1 MKASTL
7 AVGDLTIERQLAGVA
22 ESFRFILDV
31 TPVNVEEQRREFLR
45 GGLNEPAFMYR
56 ELDDDPAVL
65 ASTLDQVEIG
75 AVEDVSLRRLLEAKR
90 RELDLQLAMLR
101 SRGTPTF
108 RLLSQDLYGSVST
121 ELLQHSTTILDRV
134 EPPGTPDLE
143 CIEAVQFAALAESEL
158 AYYRSAEPDIGVHV
172 EIRPD
177 VAGVMVSG
185 NVLLVSSAACIRTSR
200 VDAVLQHE
208 VGTHLLTYVN
218 GSFQPIRMLATGLA
232 GYEATQEGLAVLAEF
247 LVGGLSRFRLRQL
260 AARVLAAHRMV
271 AGEPFRDVF
280 TTLINYEFSARSAFT
295 TTMRAFRAGGLTK
308 DAIYLRGL
316 LDLLTHLH
324 NNGRLDNLWLG
335 KLSLSDLPLVDELS
349 QRGVLTPPRL
359 LPRYLNEPATSMRM
373 GEAATLADL
382 SKLVGAIT

>member
-1 MKASTL
+1 MKTATL
-7 AVGDLTIERQLAGVA
+7 AVGDQAIERQLARVA

-31 TPVNVEEQRREFLR
+31 TPVDAEEQRREFV
-45 GGLNEPAFMYR
+45 GGSLIEPAFTYR

-65 ASTLDQVEIG
+65 ASALDEVEVD
-75 AVEDVSLRRLLEAKR
+75 AVEDASLRRLLEAKR
-90 RELDLQLAMLR
+90 HELDLQLTMLR
-101 SRGTPTF
+101 YRGTPQF

-121 ELLQHSTTILDRV
+121 DLLQQARTILDHV
-134 EPPGTPDLE
+134 EPTETTSAE
-143 CIEAVQFAALAESEL
+143 CVKAVEFAVLAESEL
-158 AYYRSAEPDIGVHV
+158 SRYRSAEPDIGVHV

-200 VDAVLQHE
+200 VEAILQHE
-208 VGTHLLTYVN
+208 VGTHLLTHVN
-218 GSFQPIRMLATGLA
+218 GTFQPIRMLATGLA

-260 AARVLAAHRMV
+260 AARVVAAHQMV
-271 AGEPFRDVF
+271 SGETFRDVF
-280 TTLINYEFSARSAFT
+280 TTLVDYEFSTRSAFT

-316 LDLLTHLH
+316 LDLLAHLH
-324 NNGRLDNLWLG
+324 NDGRLDSLWLG
-335 KLSLSDLPLVDELS
+335 KLALSDLPLIDELVE
-349 QRGVLTPPRL
+349 RGVLMPPRL
-359 LPRYLNEPATSMRM
+359 LPRYLNEPHTAERLA
-373 GEAATLADL
+373 EAATLTDL

>member
-1 MKASTL
+1 MKTATL
-7 AVGDLTIERQLAGVA
+7 AVGDQTIERQLARVA

-45 GGLNEPAFMYR
+45 GGLNEPAFAYR

-65 ASTLDQVEIG
+65 ASTLDQVEIE
-75 AVEDVSLRRLLEAKR
+75 AVEDVSLRGLLEAKR

-101 SRGTPTF
+101 ARGTPKF
-108 RLLSQDLYGSVST
+108 RLLSQDLYGTVST
-121 ELLQHSTTILDRV
+121 ELLQHATTVLDSV
-134 EPPGTPDLE
+134 EPTETTGPE

-158 AYYRSAEPDIGVHV
+158 SYYRSAEPDIGVHV

-232 GYEATQEGLAVLAEF
+232 GYEATQEGLAVVAEF

-260 AARVLAAHRMV
+260 AARVVAAHRMV

-349 QRGVLTPPRL
+349 ERGVLMPPRL
-359 LPRYLNEPATSMRM
+359 LPRYLNEPATPLRLA
-373 GEAATLADL
+373 EAATLADL